1 MNKFEKLVEYIIN
14 EDEEKAQ
21 ELFHQIVVEK
31 SREIYNDLVSESED
45 QTDDFVN
52 DIEADEYGSDMHAED
67 EHNDDMDDMDGMD
80 DMDDEQDEAD
90 DEELED
96 RVVDL
101 EAELDALK
109 AEFDAM
115 MSDDDSDGDVDG
127 HEHDMDMDMDDEEV
141 EEEYTFEAEDEDDD
155 DDEDD
160 NEDMVREYVEK
171 VAPAKM
177 GDNGANAKSVVAGKN
192 DMGGTTANI
201 VKGGTANAGKV
212 KAPQQMNTGNKN
224 VPGGKQGL
232 EKAPAPK
239 RGE

>member
-14 EDEEKAQ
+14 EDEEQAQ
-21 ELFHQIVVEK
+21 ELFHEIVVEK
-31 SREIYNDLVSESED
+31 SREIYNNLVSESED

-52 DIEADEYGSDMHAED
+52 DIESDEYGTDMHAED
-67 EHNDDMDDMDGMD
+67 EDMDDMEDEDMD
-80 DMDDEQDEAD
+80 DMEDEQEEAD

-115 MSDDDSDGDVDG
+115 MSDEAG
-127 HEHDMDMDMDDEEV
+127 EKDMDMDMDMEDEEV
-141 EEEYTFEAEDEDDD
+141 EEEYTFEDKDKDDD
-155 DDEDD
+155 DDNDDDD
-160 NEDMVREYVEK
+160 NDDDEEIVREYVEK
-171 VAPAKM
+171 VAPAK
-177 GDNGANAKSVVAGKN
+177 GEDHKATSPVAGKN

-201 VKGGTANAGKV
+201 VKGGTENGSKA
-212 KAPQQMNTGNKN
+212 KAPQTMNTGNRN
-224 VPGGKQGL
+224 VPGGKADSL

>member
-45 QTDDFVN
+45 QADDFVG

-67 EHNDDMDDMDGMD
+67 EHEDDDMDDMD
-80 DMDDEQDEAD
+80 DMDDDQEAAD

-115 MSDDDSDGDVDG
+115 MADDDDDGDIDG
-127 HEHDMDMDMDDEEV
+127 HEHDMDMDDEEEVEEELGMFEDDDEEV
-141 EEEYTFEAEDEDDD
+141 E
-155 DDEDD
+155 DDE
-160 NEDMVREYVEK
+160 EIVREYVEK
-171 VAPAKM
+171 VAPAK
-177 GDNGANAKSVVAGKN
+177 GEDHKATSPVAGKN
-192 DMGGTTANI
+192 DMGGTSANI
-201 VKGGTANAGKV
+201 VKGGSEAGGKV

-224 VPGGKQGL
+224 VPGGNQGL

>member
-45 QTDDFVN
+45 QADDFVA

-67 EHNDDMDDMDGMD
+67 EHEDDDMEDMEDMDDMD

-115 MSDDDSDGDVDG
+115 MADEDSDGDIDG
-127 HEHDMDMDMDDEEV
+127 HEHDMDMDDEEV
-141 EEEYTFEAEDEDDD
+141 EEEYAFEAKH

-160 NEDMVREYVEK
+160 EDEDMVREYVEK
-171 VAPAKM
+171 VAPARGEDHK
-177 GDNGANAKSVVAGKN
+177 ATSPVAGKN

-201 VKGGTANAGKV
+201 VKGGSEAGGKV